1 MLGGESGDVA
11 RLALRTNQAQ
21 ANLATWLRG
30 VITGGATATS
40 CLQRVEE
47 GSDNPSATY
56 LPAYVYLTTTGSYCS
71 TFTFSK
77 PNLLVNA
84 EKIYAFMAC
93 LALR

>member
-1 MLGGESGDVA
+1 MVEVTSVLGGESGDVA

-47 GSDNPSATY
+47 GSDNPRATY
-56 LPAYVYLTTTGSYCS
+56 LSAMS
-71 TFTFSK
+71 T
-77 PNLLVNA
+77 
-84 EKIYAFMAC
+84 
-93 LALR
+93 